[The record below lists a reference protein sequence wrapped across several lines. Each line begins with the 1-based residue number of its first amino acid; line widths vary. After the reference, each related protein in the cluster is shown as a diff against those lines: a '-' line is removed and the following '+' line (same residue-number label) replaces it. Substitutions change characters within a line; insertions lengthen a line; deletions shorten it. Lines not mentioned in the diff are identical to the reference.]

1 MPDAVR
7 HLEAAS
13 VAFGTADA
21 DRPRH
26 PPSGEANPFPR
37 TRTHM
42 RRRHLVLLLLPLLAA
57 CQPRT
62 SPAPSTTAAAPAG
75 ARETTEQE
83 RAAVLATL
91 QGFMDALRMKD
102 AAAMSQH
109 VDSLT
114 RFTLIRPARG
124 GGTLVW
130 VLTAPEFIRVATRAD
145 QPGLDE
151 PIRNPVVHVSG
162 DLASVWAEYQ
172 VRHDTTVSH
181 CGFDA
186 FHLARRD

>member
-1 MPDAVR
+1 
-7 HLEAAS
+7 
-13 VAFGTADA
+13 
-21 DRPRH
+21 
-26 PPSGEANPFPR
+26 
-37 TRTHM
+37 M
-42 RRRHLVLLLLPLLAA
+42 RRPHLVLLLLPLLAA
-57 CQPRT
+57 CQPQI

-83 RAAVLATL
+83 RAAVLAAL
-91 QGFMDALRMKD
+91 QGFMDALQRKD

-114 RFTLIRPARG
+114 RFTLIRPRRE

-130 VLTAPEFIRVATRAD
+130 VLTAPEFIRIATRPE

-172 VRHDTTVSH
+172 VRRDTTVTH

-186 FHLARRD
+186 FHLARRDGRWKILNISDTFQQTGCGPAWPR